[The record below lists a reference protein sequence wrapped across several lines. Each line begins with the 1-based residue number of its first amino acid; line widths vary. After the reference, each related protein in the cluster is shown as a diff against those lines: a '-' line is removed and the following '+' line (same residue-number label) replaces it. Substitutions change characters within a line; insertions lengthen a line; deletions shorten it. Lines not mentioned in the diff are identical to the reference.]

1 MRTHLVVISLE
12 RADISVPQPY
22 SYWGLA
28 MGESPDLETLLTGPT
43 PEATGVI
50 DAGAYR
56 FHQSGPNRLETE
68 CVPTIFSSL
77 MHGSF
82 TVSIKIFVGM
92 ELHTGHVVTPE
103 EAEGHAV
110 AAARAAATAVAR
122 LLDWG
127 NGPSGAAKAFKDYT
141 QEILKKTH
149 PTYGYQVQ
157 NCHGS

>member
-1 MRTHLVVISLE
+1 M
-12 RADISVPQPY
+12 
-22 SYWGLA
+22 
-28 MGESPDLETLLTGPT
+28 
-43 PEATGVI
+43 I
-50 DAGAYR
+50 DASAYR
-56 FHQSGPNRLETE
+56 FHQSGPNRLETD
-68 CVPTIFSSL
+68 CVPTTFTSL

-103 EAEGHAV
+103 EAQGHA
-110 AAARAAATAVAR
+110 AAAAQLAATAVAR

-141 QEILKKTH
+141 EQILKKIY

-157 NCHGS
+157 NCHGL